1 MMEKYTYDLFISHA
15 FEDKNDFANELALEL
30 KRKGIRVWYSG
41 FELTIGTSISSSIN
55 KALLE
60 SEYGLV
66 LISPTYLE
74 KAWAMK
80 ELETLFAVEDQRKR
94 ILPVLHKISIDEL
107 RSRLPV
113 LADRYAISSSKGI
126 AYIVDRVIEV
136 VHAQPKTTSIK
147 LPNKKKK
154 KRKKTI
160 PEQQHPIQAGISIS
174 NNNNTNI
181 GNVAGGNI
189 NSIHLL

>member
-1 MMEKYTYDLFISHA
+1 MKKYTYDLFISHA

-94 ILPVLHKISIDEL
+94 ILPVLHKISINEL
-107 RSRLPV
+107 RNKLPV
-113 LADRYAISSSKGI
+113 LADRYAILSSKGI
-126 AYIVDRVIEV
+126 AYIVDRIIEV
-136 VHAQPKTTSIK
+136 VQAQPKATHSIAAK
-147 LPNKKKK
+147 KKKK
-154 KRKKTI
+154 KRKKPM
-160 PEQQHPIQAGISIS
+160 PEQQNAIQAGVSIS
-174 NNNNTNI
+174 NSNNANI

-189 NSIHLL
+189 NSIHLH